1 MLHRYIGDGPVDL
14 ISTPDSSLHFTSE
27 PEENDED
34 DVISDIEDPN
44 SLSNSLGKRFVRV
57 LYGRFLMIQIL

>member
-1 MLHRYIGDGPVDL
+1 MCLSNSPGQSDVWFVFRYIGDGPVDL

-34 DVISDIEDPN
+34 DVISDIETNLLGN
-44 SLSNSLGKRFVRV
+44 SSIGW
-57 LYGRFLMIQIL
+57 

>member
-1 MLHRYIGDGPVDL
+1 MLLRYIGDGPVDL

-34 DVISDIEDPN
+34 DVISDIDDPH

-57 LYGRFLMIQIL
+57 LYGCFFMIQIL

>member
-1 MLHRYIGDGPVDL
+1 MITMTCCRYIGDGPVDL

-34 DVISDIEDPN
+34 DVISDMEDPN
-44 SLSNSLGKRFVRV
+44 SLGNSIGTFSISAQDF
-57 LYGRFLMIQIL
+57 GW